1 MTQLQ
6 NLIINKLIAAPDVQV
21 LYITFL
27 IFFFKRTL
35 CEFSTIKKIKRP
47 LNIVHFPLHI
57 ANRGRNGKLN
67 AFFHKIEKNWNGLL
81 KNYFINSFLK
91 LL

>member
-47 LNIVHFPLHI
+47 LNIVHVPLHI

-67 AFFHKIEKNWNGLL
+67 AFFHKIGKIGTDFQKTILL
-81 KNYFINSFLK
+81 THF
-91 LL
+91 